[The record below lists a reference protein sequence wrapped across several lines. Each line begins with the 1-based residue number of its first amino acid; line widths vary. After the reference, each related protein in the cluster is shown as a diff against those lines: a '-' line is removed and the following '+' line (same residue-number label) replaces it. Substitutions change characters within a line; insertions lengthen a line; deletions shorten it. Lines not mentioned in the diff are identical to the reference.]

1 MQYLK
6 EIQVLFLS
14 SFEKQ
19 VFLPALPFRPVDPAQ
34 KKSRLLFTHIRA
46 SVELNITSFYTGS

>member
-34 KKSRLLFTHIRA
+34 KKADCYLHTLEPLL
-46 SVELNITSFYTGS
+46 S